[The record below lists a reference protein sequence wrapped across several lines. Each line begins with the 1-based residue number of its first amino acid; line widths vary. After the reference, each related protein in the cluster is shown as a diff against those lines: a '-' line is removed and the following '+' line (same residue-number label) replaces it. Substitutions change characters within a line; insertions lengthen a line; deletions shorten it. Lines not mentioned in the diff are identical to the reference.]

1 MKLLHFADAHIGV
14 ENHGRIDPVTG
25 LHTRLLDFVASLTKM
40 ADLAVEQQVDA
51 VLFAGDGYRVHDPN
65 PTHQREFAR
74 QIKRLSDA
82 GIPTVMV
89 VGNHDH
95 PVAYGRA
102 SALDIFRVLQVE
114 HVTVFNRPGLQ
125 RISTRSGPLQVA
137 GLPWPHRSLLLA
149 KEEYKQLNDEE
160 IALRIEEIMA
170 GLIEHLADQ
179 VNQGIPAV
187 LLAHLS
193 AATAIYS
200 GSERTAMIGRE
211 PVLLPGVL
219 ANPAFDYVA
228 LGHIHRFQDLNQG
241 KTPPVVYS
249 GSLDRVDFGEE
260 GEEKGFCLVE
270 IAGKGQV
277 SYRHIPIPV
286 RPFVTIRLSVKEGE
300 DPTVKLLA
308 AIAAENIENAVVR
321 VFYTVSDEQLPL
333 LNLRHVQDALAGAH
347 LVTHLTREPS
357 ASERLR
363 RAEVSRELATSE
375 ALQRYLLN
383 HPELKPLERDLLAYA
398 AKIEE
403 KWQQGVRE

>member
-14 ENHGRIDPVTG
+14 ENHGRIDPTTG
-25 LHTRLLDFVASLTKM
+25 LHTRLLDFVSSLTKM
-40 ADLAVEQQVDA
+40 VDIALDEQVDA

-74 QIKRLSDA
+74 QVKRLSDA

-95 PVAYGRA
+95 PVSFGRA

-125 RISTRSGPLQVA
+125 QVRTKSGVLQVA
-137 GLPWPHRSLLLA
+137 GLPWPHRSMLLA

-160 IALRIEEIMA
+160 IALRIEEIMG
-170 GLIEHLADQ
+170 GLIENLAEQ
-179 VNQGIPAV
+179 VEPGTPAV

-193 AATAIYS
+193 AATAVYS

-228 LGHIHRFQDLNQG
+228 LGHIHRFQDLNPG
-241 KTPPVVYS
+241 GTPPVVYS

-260 GEEKGFCLVE
+260 GEAKGFCLVE
-270 IAGKGQV
+270 IDPGASA
-277 SYRHIPIPV
+277 SYRHVPLPV
-286 RPFVTIRLSVKEGE
+286 RPFVTIRTAIKEGE
-300 DPTVKLLA
+300 DPTAKLLG
-308 AIAAENIENAVVR
+308 AIAAENIDQAVVR

-333 LNLRHVQDALAGAH
+333 LNLRQIQEALANAH
-347 LVTHLTREPS
+347 LVTHLTREQA

-363 RAEVSRELATSE
+363 RAEVSRELATRE

-383 HPELKPLERDLLAYA
+383 HPDLKPLEGDLLSYA

-403 KWQQGVRE
+403 KWQQGVKE